1 MILARRRLTTVCIC
15 ITLAITARVCPAGD
29 REVLAPGITVDR
41 GAVNGV
47 CLERNGRRLVVYG
60 DPRQSGKTAD
70 LVLFTH
76 ARRDV
81 AWAGRTLVDSGAQ
94 SIVPAGE
101 SAQFTDVADFWTDFW
116 EKRFHDYAQQSTR
129 IMTAPL
135 RVDRA
140 VRQGDEIAWQ
150 GLTVHTGKNLS
161 YERDGDSCVLEDWLR
176 ERLFIN
182 AQIA

>member
-15 ITLAITARVCPAGD
+15 IALAITARVCPAGD
-29 REVLAPGITVDR
+29 REVLAPGLTVDR

-70 LVLFTH
+70 MVLFTH
-76 ARRDV
+76 ARRDI
-81 AWAGRTLVDSGAQ
+81 AWAGRALVHSGAQ

-101 SAQFTDVADFWTDFW
+101 SAQFTDVADFWTNFW

-129 IMTAPL
+129 IITAPL

-140 VRQGDEIAWQ
+140 VRQDDEIAWQ
-150 GLTVHTGKNLS
+150 DLTVH
-161 YERDGDSCVLEDWLR
+161 VLDTPGYTR
-176 ERLFIN
+176 GAVSISSRPTVSN
-182 AQIA
+182 TASSAT